1 MRMLMLFA
9 AWSVSFLSPAHAQ
22 LPRDDLTGTYALET
36 QRGLMV
42 VRIEVSGG
50 RLAGTLD
57 VPGTSTIALRG
68 DALGRYARGAISSAV
83 DVDTGEF
90 EALVEGDTL
99 ALKLSYKAETVPLR
113 LQRVATSTAAPPPGA
128 PGPPGKGPAPSP
140 GPPVQTAGDPRLV
153 GTWVSQSMISSG
165 DASMASEQFLVFHAD
180 GTYVYGTGRA
190 VAGGSS
196 WSYEGGGGATERGRW
211 RTENGIYYI
220 STQDGEWKRVGKYG
234 MTEDGRTMMITND
247 RGGKKI
253 WNRSR

>member
-9 AWSVSFLSPAHAQ
+9 AWSVSFLSSVHAQ
-22 LPRDDLTGTYALET
+22 LPPDNLAGTYALET

-42 VRIEVSGG
+42 VRIEVAGG
-50 RLAGTLD
+50 QFAGTLD

-68 DALGRYARGAISSAV
+68 NALGRYARGMISSAV

-99 ALKLSYKAETVPLR
+99 ALKLSFKAETVPLR
-113 LQRVATSTAAPPPGA
+113 LQRVSPSTATAPSGPPGQGPA
-128 PGPPGKGPAPSP
+128 PGPGPPG
-140 GPPVQTAGDPRLV
+140 QTGAGDPRLV
-153 GTWVSQSMISSG
+153 GTWVGQSMISSG
-165 DASMASEQFLVFHAD
+165 DASMASEQFLVFNAD
-180 GTYVYGTGRA
+180 GTYAYGTGRG
-190 VAGGSS
+190 VAGGSG

-220 STQDGEWKRVGKYG
+220 STQDGQWKRIGKYG
-234 MTEDGRTMMITND
+234 LTENGQTMMITYD

>member
-1 MRMLMLFA
+1 
-9 AWSVSFLSPAHAQ
+9 VSFVSLVHAQ
-22 LPRDDLTGTYALET
+22 LPRDDLSGTYALET

-42 VRIEVSGG
+42 VRIEVNGG

-68 DALGRYARGAISSAV
+68 DALGRYGRGMISSAV

-99 ALKLSYKAETVPLR
+99 ALKLSFKAETVPLR
-113 LQRVATSTAAPPPGA
+113 LQRVNPSTATVPPGV

-140 GPPVQTAGDPRLV
+140 GPPVETGSGDPRLV
-153 GTWVSQSMISSG
+153 GNWVSQSMISSG
-165 DASMASEQFLVFHAD
+165 DASMATEQFLVFNAD
-180 GTYVYGTGRA
+180 GTYAYGTGRG
-190 VAGGSS
+190 VAGGSG
-196 WSYEGGGGATERGRW
+196 WSYEGGGGGTTERGRW

-220 STQDGEWKRVGKYG
+220 STQGDQWKRIGKYG
-234 MTEDGRTMMITND
+234 VTEDGQTMMITND